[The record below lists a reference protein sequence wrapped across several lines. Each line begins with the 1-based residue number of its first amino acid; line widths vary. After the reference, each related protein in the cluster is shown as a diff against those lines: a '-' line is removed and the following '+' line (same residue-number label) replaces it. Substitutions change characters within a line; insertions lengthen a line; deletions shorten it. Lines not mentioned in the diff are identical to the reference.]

1 MGLCDALILK
11 RSFLDFNLAP
21 KKTRRN
27 SPAAVEL
34 LLQDLPPVRLKRMN
48 LCPEPYLEQAD
59 SHRNEDYMVF
69 YEPDTLCKADNLDE
83 HVMVVNAV
91 VI

>member
-1 MGLCDALILK
+1 M
-11 RSFLDFNLAP
+11 
-21 KKTRRN
+21 
-27 SPAAVEL
+27 EL

-59 SHRNEDYMVF
+59 SHRNAAYMVF
-69 YEPDTLCKADNLDE
+69 YEPDMLCKADNLDG
-83 HVMVVNAV
+83 HVMVMSAV